1 MANADTDARCDPRN
15 PGREAAGD
23 ASVHREHRRRRASR
37 TPDGGSGRGP
47 TRCRRRGRDHRARLS
62 SAGRCGLPVTKALRE
77 RVEAVV
83 GKRVWL
89 IEPELHDQ
97 AG

>member
-1 MANADTDARCDPRN
+1 
-15 PGREAAGD
+15 
-23 ASVHREHRRRRASR
+23 
-37 TPDGGSGRGP
+37 
-47 TRCRRRGRDHRARLS
+47 
-62 SAGRCGLPVTKALRE
+62 LPVTKALRE